1 MSSSNQNI
9 LEDYIRRYNLKDIE
23 GMMSLFSDDVV
34 FESISSASG
43 IISVQG
49 KEKFRLLATKSSEVF
64 KVRRQTP
71 VTMVH
76 DRTNAA
82 IEAKYWCVLALDL
95 PDGKKEGEEV
105 QYRGASFF
113 TFRDGLIARLTEYL

>member
-1 MSSSNQNI
+1 MSASNQNI
-9 LEDYIRRYNLKDIE
+9 VEDYIRRYNLIDLE
-23 GMMSLFSDDVV
+23 GMLALFSEDVV
-34 FESISSASG
+34 FESISSATG

-49 KEKFRLLATKSSEVF
+49 KEKFRLLATKTAEIF

-71 VTMVH
+71 VTMVL
-76 DRTNAA
+76 DRTTAA
-82 IEAKYWCVLALDL
+82 IESRYWSVLARDL

-113 TFRDGLIARLTEYL
+113 TLKDGLIVKLTEYL